1 MNYQTLPHT
10 THRACVDLVCRK
22 LNLGGVPDAGFPS
35 KDAGLLPEKPSMR
48 DIARLCAEHA
58 TPAER
63 AGFHQGMVD
72 FAARAMTT
80 SDFAAILTDVGNKQ
94 LLQAYTTRPA
104 SFSRWA
110 SAGYLPN
117 FKQAAICRVSG
128 PSVLPELREDDEYKA
143 LVLEDGAENVRLK
156 TYGGLL
162 AITRQSI
169 VNDDLDALT
178 DKSRLLAQ
186 SAALTQSTLAVA
198 ALTGNN
204 TLSDGTA
211 VFHADRNN
219 LLTGATSALSVDSL
233 AAGVAAMRRFKDVNG
248 QPLAIEPKF
257 LVVGPGNERLAY
269 QLAYSDADPG
279 TSNSGTVNFIKKS
292 VGLEVIVEP
301 MLENSSLTAWY
312 LLPDPAV
319 VPVIRYF
326 IMDGNNG
333 LAPYIE
339 SRNGFNNDN
348 LELKTRIDFAAA
360 AIGYFA
366 VKSAGV

>member
-1 MNYQTLPHT
+1 MNFQTLPNT
-10 THRACVDLVCRK
+10 IHRAAVDLVCRK
-22 LNLGGVPDAGFPS
+22 LNLGGAPDAAFSS
-35 KDAGLLPEKPSMR
+35 KNAGLLPEKPSMR
-48 DIARLCAEHA
+48 DIARLCAENA
-58 TPAER
+58 TPDER
-63 AGFHQGMVD
+63 SRFNPGMVD
-72 FAARAMTT
+72 FCARAMTT
-80 SDFAAILTDVGNKQ
+80 SDFASILTDVSNKQ
-94 LLQAYTTRPA
+94 LQAAYASRPA
-104 SFSRWA
+104 SFTLWA
-110 SAGYLPN
+110 SAGTLPN
-117 FKQAAICRVSG
+117 FKTASICRVSAPG
-128 PSVLPELREDDEYKA
+128 VLPELREDDEYKA

-156 TYGGLL
+156 TFGGLL
-162 AITRQSI
+162 AITRQSV

-178 DKSRLLAQ
+178 DKSRLLSQ

-204 TLSDGTA
+204 VLSDGTA

-219 LLTGATSALSVDSL
+219 LLTGTTSALSIDSL
-233 AAGVAAMRRFKDVNG
+233 AAGVAVMRRFKDVNG

-301 MLENSSLTAWY
+301 LLENSSLTAWY
-312 LLPDPAV
+312 LLPDPAA

-326 IMDGNNG
+326 ILDGSDG

-360 AIGYFA
+360 PIGYFA